1 MAAGA
6 AGDASAAD
14 GVAGESSMLPCEEVG
29 LSHIFS
35 DGRYGMHCF
44 LGWGEKLPADEGE
57 KGLNILPKCVNRNVF
72 HSNANKMKNG
82 HYDDN

>member
-6 AGDASAAD
+6 AGDARAAD

-35 DGRYGMHCF
+35 DGRYGIHCF
-44 LGWGEKLPADEGE
+44 LGWGEKLPADEGG
-57 KGLNILPKCVNRNVF
+57 KRVKNTPKFLDLDAKLN
-72 HSNANKMKNG
+72 
-82 HYDDN
+82 